1 MSKKGACS
9 LARVRAGTLL
19 SLCVDNLPNHPW
31 PPGGEHKGPCLVV
44 ATLAPFSIKPTR
56 RNVQR
61 KLFRSGN
68 GVYFR
73 CKSAEKTVD
82 FFFFK
87 EKQAPGNE
95 LLERDRLCRKSS
107 QKEKK
112 GTELRSNPNE
122 NIPSLLHKEQKWEM
136 EVET

>member
-1 MSKKGACS
+1 MYRGNYSG
-9 LARVRAGTLL
+9 AGTGCISDV
-19 SLCVDNLPNHPW
+19 SL
-31 PPGGEHKGPCLVV
+31 
-44 ATLAPFSIKPTR
+44 
-56 RNVQR
+56 QR
-61 KLFRSGN
+61 KLCRLF
-68 GVYFR
+68 F
-73 CKSAEKTVD
+73 

-112 GTELRSNPNE
+112 ETELRSNPNE